1 MAPDRSVL
9 LEFSIAPTD
18 KGESLSPYVSRVIDL
33 VDRSG
38 LDYRLTPMGT
48 VLEGSW
54 DECLA
59 VVARCFRELERDC
72 RRISLN
78 LKVDYRAGA
87 SGRLEAK
94 IASVEKR
101 LGRAVKK

>member
-1 MAPDRSVL
+1 
-9 LEFSIAPTD
+9 
-18 KGESLSPYVSRVIDL
+18 
-33 VDRSG
+33 
-38 LDYRLTPMGT
+38 MGT

-59 VVARCFRELERDC
+59 VVTRCFRELERDC

-101 LGRAVKK
+101 LGRPSRSNLTAKAQSPQEIHLTLIIGHWPFVISSNLYGGR